1 MTETDFIQFLDRL
14 RCKTRS
20 NINSYR
26 SQWDSPVPIT
36 MKQIMGQRN
45 QENQPIAGQEF
56 VRNIFNICMDLYDDI
71 FDVDSSKYRE
81 AWSENLRY
89 NPSKDLILSDIRK
102 YPIRFV
108 FTLSAIN
115 GGYSQYSGIIGI
127 SHSTLTEPK
136 AACNVS
142 SELAHA
148 YQDAF
153 DSNTDFH
160 PLLGEGI
167 DIGMRTLALEHFA
180 NVCGY
185 PELRRV
191 AAAHRV
197 HVLVTGYAS
206 IIQMQRPL
214 EEPDLKEL
222 GLSDE
227 EISHIKSGRLG
238 QWGGT
243 VAPPFRW
250 TLDDI
255 TYQYNIG
262 GAIIIIGQEI
272 IGNGFVSSLF
282 HNNDHPWTGIVEE
295 LSDSTLRRP
304 SVRMHRAGQKVFTKL
319 GCV

>member
-1 MTETDFIQFLDRL
+1 
-14 RCKTRS
+14 
-20 NINSYR
+20 
-26 SQWDSPVPIT
+26 
-36 MKQIMGQRN
+36 
-45 QENQPIAGQEF
+45 
-56 VRNIFNICMDLYDDI
+56 MDLYDD
-71 FDVDSSKYRE
+71 FFEVDSSKYRGM
-81 AWSENLRY
+81 WKENLRY
-89 NPSKDLILSDIRK
+89 DPSKDLILSDLRE
-102 YPIRFV
+102 YPIRSV

-115 GGYSQYSGIIGI
+115 GGYLQYSGIIGI
-127 SHSTLTEPK
+127 SHSTLSESK

-153 DSNTDFH
+153 NSNTNFH
-160 PLLGEGI
+160 PILGEGI

-180 NVCGY
+180 NVYEY

-197 HVLVTGYAS
+197 HILTTGYAS

-214 EEPDLKEL
+214 EEADLKGL
-222 GLSDE
+222 GLSNE
-227 EISHIKSGRLG
+227 EISHVKSGRLG

-262 GAIIIIGQEI
+262 GAIVIIGKEI

-282 HNNDHPWTGIVEE
+282 HDDNHPWTGIVEE

-304 SVRMHRAGQKVFTKL
+304 SVRMHRAGQKMLTKL